1 MAYVRGN
8 RAEFDIWEEL
18 GNPGWNWDT
27 MLPYF
32 KKSEKY
38 FIPRE
43 DQLAAGASYEPQHH
57 GFKGPLDVGLAPAF
71 TNTSAS
77 PRLHA
82 AWESLSVPRNP
93 DFNSGSVR
101 GYSYP
106 PSTLD
111 PTLNVRYDSSR
122 AYIHPVEHRPNLQ
135 ILQGTVK
142 RITWA
147 RQLRKQTQCQGKG
160 LVANGVEYLTEA
172 GEMKIIRA
180 TKEVVVS
187 AGAIRTPGVLEG
199 SGVGNP
205 QILKALGIET
215 KIDLPGVGENLLEQP
230 HHTLV
235 YNGNLEESTNAFYAY
250 ITAENLFGERLAAVE
265 ASSRARIPEFA
276 RASVEA
282 SGDGA
287 LNATVIEKLFTIQ
300 HDLMFK
306 KSATIA
312 EILTII
318 AVGLQFS
325 DYWILFPFSR
335 GSVHLSSKED
345 IDKPLFDPRLM
356 LADFDVQTT
365 VAAGR
370 LAKRFWQSE
379 PVAAYVGGQVLPDAV
394 TLPDDAT
401 DAQWETWAR
410 NNGELS

>member
-1 MAYVRGN
+1 
-8 RAEFDIWEEL
+8 
-18 GNPGWNWDT
+18 

-57 GFKGPLDVGLAPAF
+57 GFKGPLHVGLAPAF

-160 LVANGVEYLTEA
+160 
-172 GEMKIIRA
+172 
-180 TKEVVVS
+180 
-187 AGAIRTPGVLEG
+187 
-199 SGVGNP
+199 
-205 QILKALGIET
+205 ILKALGIET

-410 NNGELS
+410 NNAVPNAHPVGTASMMSRELGGVVDPELKVYGTANVRIVDASVMPIQTSGHLTSTIYALAERLSDIIKDTA